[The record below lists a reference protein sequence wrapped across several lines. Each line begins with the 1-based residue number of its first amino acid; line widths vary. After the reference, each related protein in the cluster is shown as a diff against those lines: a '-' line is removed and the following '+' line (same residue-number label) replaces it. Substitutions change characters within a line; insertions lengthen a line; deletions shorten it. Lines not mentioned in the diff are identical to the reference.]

1 VEALQ
6 ASRGATV
13 WLTGLP
19 AAGKTSIAE
28 VVEQRLREEGRPVLW
43 LDGDELRRGLSRD
56 LGFSADDRAE
66 NVRRAG
72 EVACLVAEAGVV
84 AVVSLISPYAAH
96 RAAVRSR
103 HEELGVPFTEVW
115 VSTPA
120 EVCESRDPKGLW
132 VRARAG
138 ELSGFTGVD
147 DPYEAP
153 EAAEL
158 VVGPWQTAEEAA
170 AEVLRCLASQGW
182 HV

>member
-1 VEALQ
+1 MHAAQ
-6 ASRGATV
+6 GSRGATV

-28 VVEQRLREEGRPVLW
+28 AVAQRLRQDGRLVLW

-56 LGFSADDRAE
+56 LGFSAADRAE

-72 EVACLVAEAGVV
+72 EVACLVAGAGVV
-84 AVVSLISPYAAH
+84 AVVSLISPYAAD

-103 HEELGVPFTEVW
+103 HEEFGVRFTEVW

-120 EVCESRDPKGLW
+120 EVCERRDPKGLW
-132 VRARAG
+132 SRARAG

-153 EAAEL
+153 EAPEL
-158 VVGPWQTAEEAA
+158 VVGSWQTVEEAA
-170 AEVLRCLASQGW
+170 GEVLWALAA
-182 HV
+182 